1 MPQAGKVTVRQ
12 MLAADLPFGVH
23 LKDQAGWNQ
32 TTADIERFLALQPNG
47 CFVAE
52 FDGRPAG
59 TVATF
64 VFGPVAWIAFVLV
77 ESELRGQ
84 GIGQALMR
92 KALEFI
98 DEQKVPTARLDAT
111 PLGQPLYE
119 KLGFVAEFKLA
130 RFEGK
135 PTSVTGS
142 VPGISPGKPEH
153 FDAIVALDRKA
164 SGAERTDLLRR
175 LIDEQPSQLRV
186 VTKGS
191 NLTGFVLSRPGS
203 RATMIGPCVASND
216 CGLALLDDSLSQHA
230 GEPVFV
236 DIPLGQ
242 TAAIELAKQRGLT
255 VQRELLRMRRGPALV
270 EIPDIIWASSGPE
283 KG

>member
-1 MPQAGKVTVRQ
+1 MQS
-12 MLAADLPFGVH
+12 ADLPFGAH

-52 FDGRPAG
+52 FNGQPAG
-59 TVATF
+59 TVAAF

-84 GIGQALMR
+84 GIGQALMQR
-92 KALEFI
+92 ALEFI
-98 DEQKVPTARLDAT
+98 DSQKVPTARLDAT

-130 RFEGK
+130 RFAGK
-135 PTSVTGS
+135 PAAVSLPESEISV
-142 VPGISPGKPEH
+142 GKPEQ
-153 FDAIVALDRKA
+153 FAAIVELDRRA
-164 SGAERTDLLRR
+164 SGAERAELLRR
-175 LIDEQPSQLRV
+175 LIAEQPGELRV
-186 VTKGS
+186 VTRSGELVS
-191 NLTGFVLSRPGS
+191 FALSRPGS
-203 RATMIGPCVASND
+203 RATMIGPCVAEGSA
-216 CGLALLDDSLSQHA
+216 GLALLADALARHA
-230 GEPVFV
+230 GESVYV
-236 DIPLGQ
+236 DIPLAQ
-242 TAAIELAKQRGLT
+242 TAAIELAQQRGLT

-270 EIPDIIWASSGPE
+270 EQPGMIWASSGPE